1 MTDESM
7 QSESMQIDFMTDD
20 FMTVEFTT
28 DEFMQMEDES
38 MSMPPI
44 PIPIQIPIEST
55 PSISPKKVKKQQ
67 MKQQMKQQLKK
78 QMKQKEEV
86 KYIMPTKE
94 NYNVLLTFNYTIKQ
108 LKEITIYHKI
118 KINCSLAKAEII
130 NKIYSYF
137 KHYDNAVVIQRAWRS
152 HLLKQYNKLR
162 GPARF
167 NRSLCVNETDFF
179 TMDDLK
185 DIPYTQFFSFRD
197 EDQMIYGFDMLSI
210 YTLFHKGLDPKTANP
225 YNRNILAKY
234 IKKNVLKLLWFSRL
248 FKEEI
253 NVKMVEEVLV
263 APTINDRAITLFHD
277 IDILGNYSSATWFL
291 SLSHLAV
298 MRFMIELNDIW
309 SYRANLS
316 EVVKR
321 EICPSHRDLFR
332 MMYMVDMRIITLPI
346 IQDIALTMMEMLV
359 REGINRD
366 SRCLGANFVLCALT
380 LVNHEAAIAL
390 PWLFQ
395 SVL

>member
-1 MTDESM
+1 M
-7 QSESMQIDFMTDD
+7 QSENMQSENMQSDENMLFESIIA
-20 FMTVEFTT
+20 EFIEPTH
-28 DEFMQMEDES
+28 
-38 MSMPPI
+38 
-44 PIPIQIPIEST
+44 IPIEA
-55 PSISPKKVKKQQ
+55 PPPKKVNKK
-67 MKQQMKQQLKK
+67 
-78 QMKQKEEV
+78 KQKEEV

-94 NYNVLLTFNYTIKQ
+94 NYGILLTYNYTIKQ
-108 LKEITIYHKI
+108 LKEITIHHKI

-137 KHYDNAVVIQRAWRS
+137 KNYDNAVMIQRAWRS
-152 HLLKQYNKLR
+152 YLLRHYNKLR

-179 TMDDLK
+179 TMDNLK
-185 DIPYTQFFSFRD
+185 DIPYKQFFSFRD
-197 EDQMIYGFDMLSI
+197 EDKMIYGFDMLSI
-210 YTLFHKGLDPKTANP
+210 YTLFHKGTDTKTANP

-234 IKKNVLKLLWFSRL
+234 IKKNVLKLMWLSRL

-253 NVKMVEEVLV
+253 NVKMEEEEIMT
-263 APTINDRAITLFHD
+263 APTINERSITLFHD
-277 IDILGNYSSATWFL
+277 IDILGNYSSANWFL
-291 SLSHLAV
+291 SLSQPAV
-298 MRFMIELNDIW
+298 MRFIVELNDIW

-316 EVVKR
+316 ELVKR
-321 EICPSHRDLFR
+321 EICPNHRDLFR
-332 MMYMVDMRIITLPI
+332 MMYMVDMRFVSLPI
-346 IQDIALTMMEMLV
+346 LQDIALTIMEMLV
-359 REGINRD
+359 RDGINRD